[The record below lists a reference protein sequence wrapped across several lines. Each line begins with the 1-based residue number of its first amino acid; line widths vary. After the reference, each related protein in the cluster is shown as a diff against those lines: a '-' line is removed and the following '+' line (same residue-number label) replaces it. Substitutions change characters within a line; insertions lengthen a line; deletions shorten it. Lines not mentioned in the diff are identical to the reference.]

1 MKTMMNRIGIL
12 FIAFLAVFLSSCSS
26 GPSVPSESVREE
38 ILNAYNAFFSYAAAT
53 NDSNS
58 SELDYEFAGGRMTA
72 VLFPEAEYSY
82 NGVNYEFVSGHALY
96 DTETEE
102 VSLDLEYRSDSVT
115 GTHPLSVSG
124 YLSGSVDVEYDYQS
138 YSMSASDFSL
148 PSSLWV

>member
-1 MKTMMNRIGIL
+1 MKTMMNRIGII

-26 GPSVPSESVREE
+26 GLSVPSESVREE

-53 NDSNS
+53 NDSNP
-58 SELDYEFAGGRMTA
+58 SELDYQFTGGRMTA
-72 VLFPEAEYSY
+72 DLYDETTYMD
-82 NGVNYEFVSGHALY
+82 YEFVSGHALY
-96 DTETEE
+96 NTETEE
-102 VSLDLEYRSDSVT
+102 VSLELYYRRSGSVT

-148 PSSLWV
+148 PSSLWG

>member
-26 GPSVPSESVREE
+26 GPSVPSESVRDE

-53 NDSNS
+53 KDSNP
-58 SELDYEFAGGRMTA
+58 SELDYQFTGGRMTA
-72 VLFPEAEYSY
+72 DLYDETTYM
-82 NGVNYEFVSGHALY
+82 NYEFVSGHALY

-102 VSLDLEYRSDSVT
+102 VRLELEYRSDSVT

-148 PSSLWV
+148 PSSLWG

>member
-1 MKTMMNRIGIL
+1 MNRIGIL

-38 ILNAYNAFFSYAAAT
+38 ILNAYNAFFSYTAAT
-53 NDSNS
+53 KDSNS
-58 SELDYEFAGGRMTA
+58 SDFNYEFTDGRMTA
-72 VLFPEAEYSY
+72 NLRDKTYMD
-82 NGVNYEFVSGHALY
+82 YEFVSGYALY

-102 VSLDLEYRSDSVT
+102 VSLELYYRRPGSVT

-148 PSSLWV
+148 PSSLWG

>member
-1 MKTMMNRIGIL
+1 MNRIRIL
-12 FIAFLAVFLSSCSS
+12 FIAFLAVLLSSCAS

-53 NDSNS
+53 KDSNP
-58 SELDYEFAGGRMTA
+58 SELDYKFAGGRMTA
-72 VLFPEAEYSY
+72 DLRVGTTYKD
-82 NGVNYEFVSGHALY
+82 YEFVSGHALY

-102 VSLDLEYRSDSVT
+102 VSLELYYRSDSVT
-115 GTHPLSVSG
+115 GSHLLSVSG

-148 PSSLWV
+148 PSSLWE

>member
-53 NDSNS
+53 KDSNP
-58 SELDYEFAGGRMTA
+58 SELDYQFTGGRMTA
-72 VLFPEAEYSY
+72 DLYDETTYM
-82 NGVNYEFVSGHALY
+82 NYEFVSGHALY

-102 VSLDLEYRSDSVT
+102 VRLELEYRSDSVT

-148 PSSLWV
+148 PSSLWG

>member
-1 MKTMMNRIGIL
+1 MNRIGIL

-26 GPSVPSESVREE
+26 GPSVPSESLREE
-38 ILNAYNAFFSYAAAT
+38 ILNAYNAFFSYTAAT
-53 NDSNS
+53 KDSNP
-58 SELDYEFAGGRMTA
+58 SELDYQFTGGRMTA
-72 VLFPEAEYSY
+72 DLYDETTYM
-82 NGVNYEFVSGHALY
+82 NYEFVSGHALY

-102 VSLDLEYRSDSVT
+102 VSLELYYRRPGSVT

-148 PSSLWV
+148 PSSLWG

>member
-1 MKTMMNRIGIL
+1 MNRIGIL

-53 NDSNS
+53 NDSNP
-58 SELDYEFAGGRMTA
+58 SELDYQFTGGRMTA
-72 VLFPEAEYSY
+72 DLYDETTYMD
-82 NGVNYEFVSGHALY
+82 YEFVSGHALY

-102 VSLDLEYRSDSVT
+102 VSLELYYRRPGSVT

>member
-53 NDSNS
+53 NDSNP
-58 SELDYEFAGGRMTA
+58 SELDYQFTGGRMTA
-72 VLFPEAEYSY
+72 DLYDETTYM
-82 NGVNYEFVSGHALY
+82 NYEFVSGHALY

-102 VSLDLEYRSDSVT
+102 VSLELEYRSDSVT

-148 PSSLWV
+148 PSSLWG

>member
-1 MKTMMNRIGIL
+1 MMNRIGIL

-26 GPSVPSESVREE
+26 GPSVPSESLREE
-38 ILNAYNAFFSYAAAT
+38 ILNAYNAFFSYTAAT
-53 NDSNS
+53 KDSNP
-58 SELDYEFAGGRMTA
+58 SELDYQFTGGRMTA
-72 VLFPEAEYSY
+72 DLYDETTYM
-82 NGVNYEFVSGHALY
+82 NYEFVSGHALY

-102 VSLDLEYRSDSVT
+102 VSLELNYRRPGSVT

-148 PSSLWV
+148 PSSLWG

>member
-1 MKTMMNRIGIL
+1 MMNRIGIL

-72 VLFPEAEYSY
+72 DLYDETTYMD
-82 NGVNYEFVSGHALY
+82 YEFVSGHALY
-96 DTETEE
+96 NTETEE
-102 VSLDLEYRSDSVT
+102 VSLELYYRRPGSVT

-148 PSSLWV
+148 PSSLWG

>member
-53 NDSNS
+53 KDSNP
-58 SELDYEFAGGRMTA
+58 SELDYQFTGGRMTA
-72 VLFPEAEYSY
+72 DLYDETTYM
-82 NGVNYEFVSGHALY
+82 NYEFVSGHALY

-102 VSLDLEYRSDSVT
+102 VSLELYYRRPGSVT

-148 PSSLWV
+148 PSSLWG

>member
-1 MKTMMNRIGIL
+1 MMNRIGIL

-26 GPSVPSESVREE
+26 GPSVPSESLREE
-38 ILNAYNAFFSYAAAT
+38 ILNAYNAFFSYTAAT
-53 NDSNS
+53 KDSNP
-58 SELDYEFAGGRMTA
+58 SELDYQFTGGRMTA
-72 VLFPEAEYSY
+72 DLYDETTYM
-82 NGVNYEFVSGHALY
+82 NYEFVSGHALY

-102 VSLDLEYRSDSVT
+102 VSLELYYRRPGSVT

-148 PSSLWV
+148 PSSLWG

>member
-1 MKTMMNRIGIL
+1 MNRIGIL

-53 NDSNS
+53 NDSNP
-58 SELDYEFAGGRMTA
+58 SELDYQFTGGRMTA
-72 VLFPEAEYSY
+72 DLYDETTYMD
-82 NGVNYEFVSGHALY
+82 YEFVSGHALY
-96 DTETEE
+96 NTETEE
-102 VSLDLEYRSDSVT
+102 VSLELYYRRPGSVT

>member
-1 MKTMMNRIGIL
+1 MNRIGIL

-26 GPSVPSESVREE
+26 GPSVPSERAREE

-53 NDSNS
+53 KDSNP
-58 SELDYEFAGGRMTA
+58 SELDYQFTGGRMTA
-72 VLFPEAEYSY
+72 DLYDETTYM
-82 NGVNYEFVSGHALY
+82 NYEFVSGHALY

-102 VSLDLEYRSDSVT
+102 VSLELYYRRPGSVT

-148 PSSLWV
+148 PSSLWG

>member
-1 MKTMMNRIGIL
+1 MKTKMNRIGIL

-53 NDSNS
+53 KDSNP
-58 SELDYEFAGGRMTA
+58 SELDYQFTGGRMTA
-72 VLFPEAEYSY
+72 DLYDETTYM
-82 NGVNYEFVSGHALY
+82 NYEFVSGHALY

-102 VSLDLEYRSDSVT
+102 VSLELEYRSDSVT

-148 PSSLWV
+148 PSSLWG

>member
-38 ILNAYNAFFSYAAAT
+38 ILNAYNAFFSYTAAT
-53 NDSNS
+53 KDSNP
-58 SELDYEFAGGRMTA
+58 SELDYQFTGGRMTA
-72 VLFPEAEYSY
+72 DLYDETTYM
-82 NGVNYEFVSGHALY
+82 NYEFVSGHALY

-102 VSLDLEYRSDSVT
+102 VSLELEYRSDSVT

-148 PSSLWV
+148 PSSLWG

>member
-72 VLFPEAEYSY
+72 DLYDETTYMD
-82 NGVNYEFVSGHALY
+82 YEFVSCHALY

-102 VSLDLEYRSDSVT
+102 VSLELYYRRPGSVT

>member
-1 MKTMMNRIGIL
+1 MNRIGIL

-53 NDSNS
+53 KDSNP
-58 SELDYEFAGGRMTA
+58 SELDYQFTGGRMTA
-72 VLFPEAEYSY
+72 DLYDETTYM
-82 NGVNYEFVSGHALY
+82 NYEFVSGHALY

-102 VSLDLEYRSDSVT
+102 VSLELEYRSDSVT

-148 PSSLWV
+148 PSSLWG

>member
-38 ILNAYNAFFSYAAAT
+38 ILNAYNAFFYYAAAT
-53 NDSNS
+53 KDSNS
-58 SELDYEFAGGRMTA
+58 SDFNYEFTDGRMTA
-72 VLFPEAEYSY
+72 NLRDKTYM
-82 NGVNYEFVSGHALY
+82 NYEFVSGHALY

-102 VSLDLEYRSDSVT
+102 VSLELYYRRPGSVT

>member
-53 NDSNS
+53 KDSNP
-58 SELDYEFAGGRMTA
+58 SELDYKFTDGRMTA
-72 VLFPEAEYSY
+72 DLYDETTYM
-82 NGVNYEFVSGHALY
+82 NYEFVSGHALY

-102 VSLDLEYRSDSVT
+102 VSLELYYRRPGSVT

-148 PSSLWV
+148 PSSLWG

>member
-1 MKTMMNRIGIL
+1 MMNRIGIL

-38 ILNAYNAFFSYAAAT
+38 ILNAYNAFFYYAAAT
-53 NDSNS
+53 KDSNS
-58 SELDYEFAGGRMTA
+58 SDFNYEFTDGRMTA
-72 VLFPEAEYSY
+72 NLRDKTYM
-82 NGVNYEFVSGHALY
+82 NYEFVSGHALY

-102 VSLDLEYRSDSVT
+102 VSLELYYRRPGSVT

>member
-53 NDSNS
+53 NDSNP
-58 SELDYEFAGGRMTA
+58 SELDYQFTGGRMTA
-72 VLFPEAEYSY
+72 DLYDETTYMD
-82 NGVNYEFVSGHALY
+82 YEFVSGHALY

-102 VSLDLEYRSDSVT
+102 VSLELYYRRPGSVT

>member
-53 NDSNS
+53 NDSNP
-58 SELDYEFAGGRMTA
+58 SELDYQFTGGRMTA
-72 VLFPEAEYSY
+72 DLYDETTYMD
-82 NGVNYEFVSGHALY
+82 YEFVSGHALY

-102 VSLDLEYRSDSVT
+102 VSLELEYRSDSVT

-148 PSSLWV
+148 PSSLWG

>member
-53 NDSNS
+53 NDSNP
-58 SELDYEFAGGRMTA
+58 SELDYQFTGGRMTA
-72 VLFPEAEYSY
+72 DLYDETTYMD
-82 NGVNYEFVSGHALY
+82 YEFVSGHALY
-96 DTETEE
+96 NTETEE
-102 VSLDLEYRSDSVT
+102 VSLELYYRRPGSVT

>member
-1 MKTMMNRIGIL
+1 MMNRIGIL

-38 ILNAYNAFFSYAAAT
+38 ILNAYNAFFYYAAAT
-53 NDSNS
+53 KDSNS
-58 SELDYEFAGGRMTA
+58 SDFNYEFTDGRMTA
-72 VLFPEAEYSY
+72 NLRDKSY
-82 NGVNYEFVSGHALY
+82 MNDEFVSGHALY

-102 VSLDLEYRSDSVT
+102 VSLELYYRRPGSVT

>member
-1 MKTMMNRIGIL
+1 MNRIGIL
-12 FIAFLAVFLSSCSS
+12 FIAFFAVFLSSCSS

-53 NDSNS
+53 NDSNP
-58 SELDYEFAGGRMTA
+58 SELAYQFTGGRMTA
-72 VLFPEAEYSY
+72 DLYDETTYMD
-82 NGVNYEFVSGHALY
+82 YEFVSGHALY
-96 DTETEE
+96 NTETEE
-102 VSLDLEYRSDSVT
+102 VSLELYYRRPGSVT

>member
-1 MKTMMNRIGIL
+1 MMNRIGIL

-38 ILNAYNAFFSYAAAT
+38 ILNAYNAFFSYTAAT
-53 NDSNS
+53 KDSNP
-58 SELDYEFAGGRMTA
+58 SELDYQFTGGRMTA
-72 VLFPEAEYSY
+72 DLYDETTYM
-82 NGVNYEFVSGHALY
+82 NYEFVSGHALY

-102 VSLDLEYRSDSVT
+102 VSLELEYRSDSVT

-148 PSSLWV
+148 PSSLWG

>member
-1 MKTMMNRIGIL
+1 MNRIGIL

-38 ILNAYNAFFSYAAAT
+38 ILNAYNAFFSYTAAT
-53 NDSNS
+53 KDSNP
-58 SELDYEFAGGRMTA
+58 SELDYQFTGGRMTA
-72 VLFPEAEYSY
+72 DLYDETTYM
-82 NGVNYEFVSGHALY
+82 NYEFVSGHALY

-102 VSLDLEYRSDSVT
+102 VRLELEYRSGSVT

-148 PSSLWV
+148 PSSLWG

>member
-53 NDSNS
+53 KDSNP
-58 SELDYEFAGGRMTA
+58 SELDYQFTGGRMTA
-72 VLFPEAEYSY
+72 DLYDETTYM
-82 NGVNYEFVSGHALY
+82 NYEFVSGHALY

-102 VSLDLEYRSDSVT
+102 VRLELEYRSGSVT

>member
-38 ILNAYNAFFSYAAAT
+38 ILNAYNAFFYYVYYTAAT
-53 NDSNS
+53 KDSNS
-58 SELDYEFAGGRMTA
+58 SDFSYEFTGGRMTA
-72 VLFPEAEYSY
+72 DLRDKTYMD
-82 NGVNYEFVSGHALY
+82 YEFVSGHALY

-102 VSLDLEYRSDSVT
+102 VSLELEYRSDSVT

>member
-53 NDSNS
+53 KDSNP
-58 SELDYEFAGGRMTA
+58 SELDYLPGGRMTA
-72 VLFPEAEYSY
+72 DLLTEAEYSY

-102 VSLDLEYRSDSVT
+102 VSLELEYRSDSVT

-148 PSSLWV
+148 PSSLWG

>member
-26 GPSVPSESVREE
+26 GPSVPSESLREE
-38 ILNAYNAFFSYAAAT
+38 ILNAYNAFFSYTAAT
-53 NDSNS
+53 KDSNP
-58 SELDYEFAGGRMTA
+58 SELDYQFTGGRMTA
-72 VLFPEAEYSY
+72 DLYDETTYM
-82 NGVNYEFVSGHALY
+82 NYEFVSGHALY

-102 VSLDLEYRSDSVT
+102 VSLELYYRRPGSVT

-148 PSSLWV
+148 PSSLWG

>member
-12 FIAFLAVFLSSCSS
+12 FIAFLVLLLSSCSS

-53 NDSNS
+53 NDSNP
-58 SELDYEFAGGRMTA
+58 SELDYQFTGGRMTA
-72 VLFPEAEYSY
+72 DLYDETTYMD
-82 NGVNYEFVSGHALY
+82 YEFVSGHALY

-102 VSLDLEYRSDSVT
+102 VSLELYYRRPGSVT

>member
-1 MKTMMNRIGIL
+1 MMNRIGFL
-12 FIAFLAVFLSSCSS
+12 FIAFFAVFLSSCSS

-72 VLFPEAEYSY
+72 DLYDETTYMD
-82 NGVNYEFVSGHALY
+82 YEFVSGHALY
-96 DTETEE
+96 NTETEE
-102 VSLDLEYRSDSVT
+102 VSLELYYRRPGSVT

>member
-53 NDSNS
+53 KDSNP
-58 SELDYEFAGGRMTA
+58 SELDYQFTGGRMTA
-72 VLFPEAEYSY
+72 DLYDETTYM
-82 NGVNYEFVSGHALY
+82 NYEFVSGHALY

-102 VSLDLEYRSDSVT
+102 VRLELEYRSDSVT

-138 YSMSASDFSL
+138 YSMNASDFSL

>member
-53 NDSNS
+53 NDSNP
-58 SELDYEFAGGRMTA
+58 SELDYQFTGGRMTA
-72 VLFPEAEYSY
+72 DLYDETTYMD
-82 NGVNYEFVSGHALY
+82 YEFVSGHALY

-102 VSLDLEYRSDSVT
+102 VSLELEYRSDSVT

>member
-53 NDSNS
+53 KDSNP
-58 SELDYEFAGGRMTA
+58 SELDYQFTGGRMTA
-72 VLFPEAEYSY
+72 DLYDETTYR
-82 NGVNYEFVSGHALY
+82 NYEFVSGHALY

-102 VSLDLEYRSDSVT
+102 VRLELEYRSDSVT

-148 PSSLWV
+148 PSSLWG

>member
-1 MKTMMNRIGIL
+1 MNRIGIL

-53 NDSNS
+53 KDSNP
-58 SELDYEFAGGRMTA
+58 SELDYQFTGGRMTA
-72 VLFPEAEYSY
+72 DLYDETTYM
-82 NGVNYEFVSGHALY
+82 NYEFVSGHALY

-102 VSLDLEYRSDSVT
+102 VRLELEYRSDSVT

-138 YSMSASDFSL
+138 YSMSASNFSL
-148 PSSLWV
+148 PSSLWG

>member
-12 FIAFLAVFLSSCSS
+12 FIAFLAVFLPSCSS

-53 NDSNS
+53 KDSNP
-58 SELDYEFAGGRMTA
+58 SELDYKFTDGRMTA
-72 VLFPEAEYSY
+72 DLYDETTYM
-82 NGVNYEFVSGHALY
+82 NYEFVSGHALY

-102 VSLDLEYRSDSVT
+102 VSLELYYRRPGSVT

-148 PSSLWV
+148 PSSLWG

>member
-38 ILNAYNAFFSYAAAT
+38 ILNAYNAFFSYTAAT
-53 NDSNS
+53 KDSNP
-58 SELDYEFAGGRMTA
+58 SELDYQFTGGRMTA
-72 VLFPEAEYSY
+72 DLYDETTYM
-82 NGVNYEFVSGHALY
+82 NYEFVSGHALY

-102 VSLDLEYRSDSVT
+102 VRLELEYRSGSVT

-148 PSSLWV
+148 PSSLWG